1 MIFLIKAVFTLRA
14 SITFLVIQFTDNFPE
29 LPRHIKQYLSLLL
42 DTEMTPNLTFILR
55 EQKIQVAFEAD
66 QNQNVSY

>member
-1 MIFLIKAVFTLRA
+1 MRDI
-14 SITFLVIQFTDNFPE
+14 SE
-29 LPRHIKQYLSLLL
+29 HPRHIKQYLSLLL